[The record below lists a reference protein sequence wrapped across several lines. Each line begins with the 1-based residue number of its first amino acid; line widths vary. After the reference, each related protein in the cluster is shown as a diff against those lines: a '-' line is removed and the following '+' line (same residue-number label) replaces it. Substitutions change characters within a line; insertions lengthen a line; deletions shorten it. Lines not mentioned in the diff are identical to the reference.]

1 MSSATQ
7 LALSGSLLPV
17 LLVGNQEEDFFL
29 IREVLEQNQGAM
41 PAELDHAG
49 SIEEAK
55 TMLQRGRYGL
65 VLFEHDTGD
74 AAATKLLAEFLQT
87 GRTVPFIVLTDQAD
101 QKAVAELVQAGAS
114 DCAGETTSHRGT
126 IFCGRSGCT
135 LNLHSAQQQRIW
147 RKLLAKLSCAVEQ
160 SADTIMITNSDGII
174 EYVNPA
180 FEALTGYS
188 SAEAVG
194 QTPESSL
201 PASKRRQSTASCGR
215 PLVWGTS
222 TTIFW

>member
-65 VLFEHDTGD
+65 VLFEHDPEMPPRRNCWRSSCRPD
-74 AAATKLLAEFLQT
+74 ELFL
-87 GRTVPFIVLTDQAD
+87 
-101 QKAVAELVQAGAS
+101 
-114 DCAGETTSHRGT
+114 
-126 IFCGRSGCT
+126 
-135 LNLHSAQQQRIW
+135 
-147 RKLLAKLSCAVEQ
+147 LSCSLTRRMRKQLPSLFKPVLRIAWRRPNSPEPTFCER
-160 SADTIMITNSDGII
+160 SA
-174 EYVNPA
+174 A
-180 FEALTGYS
+180 
-188 SAEAVG
+188 
-194 QTPESSL
+194 
-201 PASKRRQSTASCGR
+201 R
-215 PLVWGTS
+215 
-222 TTIFW
+222 